1 MFWDN
6 LFSQVSSDF
15 TILVPIPKYV
25 CIKGLKS
32 GCKLGDFT
40 CDTVNGTKTLLT
52 MIPCEQWE
60 RDSPRA
66 REGKKKKKK
75 EEEEQKHKWSRNNRL
90 QNQAGVKT
98 SNELRQERDRCTV
111 LKDQRRSPSLDRYHR
126 RCYAAASSYYSILN
140 IPVVI
145 LACFHV
151 NNLTCRFSQKEF
163 WQMEPTSRTV

>member
-15 TILVPIPKYV
+15 TILVPIPIYA
-25 CIKGLKS
+25 CIKGLES
-32 GCKLGDFT
+32 GCKLWDFT

-52 MIPCEQWE
+52 VILCEQQE
-60 RDSPRA
+60 RDRPRA
-66 REGKKKKKK
+66 REGQKKK
-75 EEEEQKHKWSRNNRL
+75 EEQTHKWSRKNGL

>member
-1 MFWDN
+1 MSWDN

-15 TILVPIPKYV
+15 TILVSIPIYAF
-25 CIKGLKS
+25 IKGFKS
-32 GCKLGDFT
+32 GCKLWDFT
-40 CDTVNGTKTLLT
+40 CDTISGTKTLLT
-52 MIPCEQWE
+52 MIHCEQRE
-60 RDSPRA
+60 RDRPRA
-66 REGKKKKKK
+66 REGQKNKK
-75 EEEEQKHKWSRNNRL
+75 EQKHKWSRNNGL

-111 LKDQRRSPSLDRYHR
+111 LKDQRRSPSPDRYHR
-126 RCYAAASSYYSILN
+126 WCYAAASIYYSILN

-145 LACFHV
+145 LVCFHV